1 MVCFF
6 LALVLV
12 LGNLPVTALAEQ
24 TPETE
29 ETVQTQ
35 TPKTESTEGPEPI
48 PETTGSSENSM
59 IAVITEPAVT
69 EEAVLTVYPLA
80 DAVVDENGTATF
92 FVQAFGAAIT
102 YQWQV
107 LDGTP
112 DSADWKDVENA
123 VGPELTISGLETD
136 AAYPTRSYRCVVTS
150 GDSRVTTNAA
160 GIVSPADDGSANTVT
175 AAASH
180 THPICGD
187 VNCTEGHT
195 NYTWTAWNGTS
206 SISGTRF
213 YLTQDAT
220 RTSYYTI
227 TGTVHICLNG
237 HTLSTGGDAPGFS
250 VSEGSTL
257 LITDCQGTGEV
268 CSDANTSSCSSTEVG
283 IENEGGTFT
292 LWNGTISGSYAGIDS
307 IGGKVYIRGGSVQA
321 RDGQGIILEEDAA
334 LTMSDGSVSG
344 SDAGILDFESTVDF
358 ESTASASISGGSVS
372 ADYGQALSM
381 RGAADISGGSFH
393 GSTDICGNQLYLSG
407 TPEFDSVWAYS
418 ALSLQNK
425 AGTKSYTGGGFRL
438 RSGVS
443 GGSAA
448 VVNVSDTGIA
458 SRITIYNGLY
468 TGVAAGRLTASGT
481 DLILQTPSSSGEAG
495 ELLWALYGNGDFF
508 LLGSGAMPNYS
519 HPDQTSNQ
527 APWKSVRSSI
537 RSLYVSEGVT
547 SIGSYAFY
555 GSGLESVSFGSAS
568 LTLGNYCFAGCDS
581 LKNIDFGSGTVSPG
595 ESVFSDCNAL
605 TSVTIPGTVVMNGQ
619 YSGAGS
625 GYQLFFSCDSLET
638 ATVECGYIGPFV
650 FEGCYQMKQAT
661 FTNPDVRFYF
671 VDTGSGHPFHANSSQ
686 MNVAVTGCLCSQA
699 NVLVQK
705 SEGRYNVNLTFT
717 QIAGDTTRH
726 TERVLPGVPAE
737 CEATGLTEGKDCSV
751 CGYVFQEQETIP
763 APGHTEVVDE
773 AVAAT
778 CTEDGLTEGKHCSVC
793 GKVLI
798 AQQIV
803 PAGHQ
808 FVDDV
813 CTVCGAVRGSCGE
826 NLTYILTTDG
836 VLTISGSGEMTDY
849 RESAPAPWYAKRT
862 KITSVVLKEG
872 VTSIGSYAFSACWL
886 KEISMPESLRTI
898 GSYAFQNCTRLT
910 AADIP
915 AGVTGLGSYAFNGCT
930 SLTSVTMPERLSEI
944 SSYLFQDCSML
955 SSVTIPAGV
964 TSIGSSAFQGCSG
977 LTSMVLP
984 EGITT
989 IGSYAFFG
997 CSGLTSV
1004 NIPNGVTTIG
1014 TSAFCRCSGLTEIL
1028 LPESV
1033 VSIGFSVFSGC
1044 SGLTAITIPEGISSI
1059 SSGVF
1064 SDCSGLTTVTIP
1076 EGVLSIGPSAFEG
1089 CSNLTT
1095 VTIPEGVTSIWD
1107 FAFSRCTS
1115 LISVVIPEG
1124 VTTISHS
1131 VFSGCTSLTTVT
1143 LPEGVTTIGDLAF
1156 QACSSLTSITIPESV
1171 TSIGNSAFWGSGL
1184 TAVTLPEGV
1193 TSIGDYAFRDCSS
1206 LTSITIP
1213 KAVTSIGHYAFDKDN
1228 PTVLI
1233 FWGDGF
1239 RNPENTP
1246 IGSSNITAYYPKGNT
1261 TWTEEVRAS
1270 FGTVTWKE
1278 MECVKGIAHEAVVV
1292 KGYGAT
1298 CTEDGLSDGSYCA
1311 ACGEILA
1318 QQVII
1323 PAAHTVAIDKAKA
1336 ATCTQDGLTEGSHC
1350 SACGEVLVAQQII
1363 PASGHTEVL
1372 DDGMEATCTEDGLSN
1387 GSHCS
1392 VCGEVLVA
1400 QQIIPAPGHTKVID
1414 EKREATCTQDGL
1426 TEGSHCSVCGEIF
1439 VAQQIIPASGHTE
1452 VIDEKRKVTCT
1463 QDGLTEGKHCAVCG
1477 EVLVAQQIIPAPGH
1491 TGVID
1496 EGVEATCT
1504 QDGLTEGKH
1513 CSVCGEILVKQ
1524 EVIPA
1529 DHCFEKGVCKYCGMM
1544 AGPCGANGDHLSYTL
1559 TVDGTLTILGS
1570 GEMMSF
1576 YSQGAPW
1583 YQSREK
1589 ITTVILP
1596 EGLTS
1601 IGRYAFQDCVGL
1613 RQVAL
1618 PQSVKQIEAFAFES
1632 CTALETIQ
1640 FGDQLVTIGAYAF
1653 HDCDSLRSV
1662 DLPQSLT
1669 TLGSYAFFSC
1679 DNLETAALP
1688 NGLKSIGTDCFYD
1701 CQKLQMIDMS
1711 AIPDVITEKTTLLTG
1726 KAVLPKA
1733 LVQAAGGKANQ
1744 SWTVRAVEG
1753 DETDPW
1759 SIASFTVLDGKTY
1772 LETMSSGSFVLETFD
1787 SHSGV
1792 KGSKVVQVQATTLIR
1807 PEGAIVLQGGDSV
1820 QLSVWRMPAGTELS
1834 ARWSLAAGDENYAE
1848 LSDTGLL
1855 TAKFLAEPRTVTVT
1869 AEPEGGDSASAT
1881 VRILPRS
1888 TGICI
1893 ELDGSILG
1901 ETLDVDLAETDM
1913 LQFLA
1918 HVVPEGTA
1926 QEVCW
1931 SSSNL
1936 AVASVEETGAVTFIS
1951 PGTAVIRASSAVDPD
1966 LYTEVTL
1973 RVFYLDAA
1981 EALKATAQIP
1991 EIGLQPGQ
1999 IARIVVSG
2007 EREIDAS
2014 DLIFSIPPTQK
2025 SIASVDSQG
2034 ILTAGNTPGT
2044 VTVTAALRGDP
2055 LARKATIS
2063 VTVVPMQAL
2072 ALKLTPILPDQTAS
2086 LEVRN
2091 GELIVAVSS
2100 AVLEEGDYTFGLSA
2114 QIRGYTG
2121 EWFPAG
2127 SLTWESTDGA
2137 MAAVTPGEGGTASVT
2152 IFQGAGGECAIQAA
2166 ATDQAKV
2173 QSRIRI
2179 CVRDNSPRLE
2189 ASKLTLNSYRTS
2201 GATLGLLESYG
2212 NTIEEVRLYESDRLS
2227 DRFAG
2232 EADGAVLTLRA
2243 TQTVK
2248 NGTYALRLE
2257 ADCADGLTYS
2267 YPLQVKVA
2275 NSLPAVT
2282 VKQTGKLNLFYL
2294 DSTVPLSVT
2303 AAGQAISG
2311 MTLTDTDDF
2320 TVEYTGG
2327 AAALRYSDAFRDSP
2341 AAKPDLRASLQV
2353 YLEDYRVPATAAITI
2368 GAVTTAPKLSLSPE
2382 SSIINT
2388 ALNPEN
2394 PSAEIRVWDKTEGCY
2409 LDLSNAEVRYTADFA
2424 QLTYW
2429 ADTLTL
2435 TLTGGSGGTASIW
2448 IRQEGWTQSVK
2459 LTHKVTVSDKLPT
2472 LKLASSTLKLNNC
2485 FTRQTAETAVTL
2497 SQGNLT
2503 LSGMV
2508 ITSTAKEGTA
2518 VAEEAGKLKV
2528 YYAPDAECLRAEI
2541 ADPDNAPQAGNY
2553 TFSCRGV
2560 LSDGSEFPGGTL
2572 KVTVSNT
2579 LPKVKLSSTTL
2590 KLNRYLAGAEKAG
2603 AVVSVTG
2610 DPGYTVAGFEELNA
2624 GLYDWLIYDEG
2635 VLSVQLPDSDVAIGK
2650 SSFRLTPVL
2659 RHEATGQEAALPT
2672 ALTLTVQVY
2681 ASDKLGVSLSA
2692 KGKLDTL
2699 DPDCAI
2705 DYTVSKLTNCS
2716 GSIDGVSLEGP
2727 DGDKFRALLD
2737 DSGAKPVIRLTLA
2750 EGEEY
2755 ATNVTYKVRFNLTI
2769 CGQDVLSPVMSFK
2782 VAQSALKL
2790 TASAKTLTLFQS
2802 QSVPLTCRLT
2812 LTAPAGAEIG
2822 DVSVGEKSSPEL
2834 IAALGSDG
2842 FSAEINGGTAVLSLS
2857 PEDTGA
2863 LKAGKSYTL
2872 YLDVTPE
2879 NNASNVK
2886 PSQVKLTVKVMK

>member
-35 TPKTESTEGPEPI
+35 TPETESTEGPEPI

-150 GDSRVTTNAA
+150 GNSRVTTNAA

-344 SDAGILDFESTVDF
+344 SDAGILDFEST
-358 ESTASASISGGSVS
+358 ASASISGGSVS
-372 ADYGQALSM
+372 ADFGQALSM

-495 ELLWALYGNGDFF
+495 DLLWALYGNGDFF

-793 GKVLI
+793 G
-798 AQQIV
+798 
-803 PAGHQ
+803 
-808 FVDDV
+808 
-813 CTVCGAVRGSCGE
+813 
-826 NLTYILTTDG
+826 
-836 VLTISGSGEMTDY
+836 
-849 RESAPAPWYAKRT
+849 
-862 KITSVVLKEG
+862 
-872 VTSIGSYAFSACWL
+872 
-886 KEISMPESLRTI
+886 
-898 GSYAFQNCTRLT
+898 
-910 AADIP
+910 
-915 AGVTGLGSYAFNGCT
+915 
-930 SLTSVTMPERLSEI
+930 
-944 SSYLFQDCSML
+944 
-955 SSVTIPAGV
+955 
-964 TSIGSSAFQGCSG
+964 
-977 LTSMVLP
+977 
-984 EGITT
+984 
-989 IGSYAFFG
+989 
-997 CSGLTSV
+997 
-1004 NIPNGVTTIG
+1004 
-1014 TSAFCRCSGLTEIL
+1014 
-1028 LPESV
+1028 
-1033 VSIGFSVFSGC
+1033 
-1044 SGLTAITIPEGISSI
+1044 
-1059 SSGVF
+1059 
-1064 SDCSGLTTVTIP
+1064 
-1076 EGVLSIGPSAFEG
+1076 
-1089 CSNLTT
+1089 
-1095 VTIPEGVTSIWD
+1095 
-1107 FAFSRCTS
+1107 
-1115 LISVVIPEG
+1115 
-1124 VTTISHS
+1124 
-1131 VFSGCTSLTTVT
+1131 
-1143 LPEGVTTIGDLAF
+1143 
-1156 QACSSLTSITIPESV
+1156 
-1171 TSIGNSAFWGSGL
+1171 
-1184 TAVTLPEGV
+1184 
-1193 TSIGDYAFRDCSS
+1193 
-1206 LTSITIP
+1206 
-1213 KAVTSIGHYAFDKDN
+1213 
-1228 PTVLI
+1228 
-1233 FWGDGF
+1233 
-1239 RNPENTP
+1239 
-1246 IGSSNITAYYPKGNT
+1246 
-1261 TWTEEVRAS
+1261 
-1270 FGTVTWKE
+1270 
-1278 MECVKGIAHEAVVV
+1278 
-1292 KGYGAT
+1292 
-1298 CTEDGLSDGSYCA
+1298 
-1311 ACGEILA
+1311 
-1318 QQVII
+1318 
-1323 PAAHTVAIDKAKA
+1323 
-1336 ATCTQDGLTEGSHC
+1336 
-1350 SACGEVLVAQQII
+1350 
-1363 PASGHTEVL
+1363 
-1372 DDGMEATCTEDGLSN
+1372 
-1387 GSHCS
+1387 
-1392 VCGEVLVA
+1392 
-1400 QQIIPAPGHTKVID
+1400 
-1414 EKREATCTQDGL
+1414 
-1426 TEGSHCSVCGEIF
+1426 
-1439 VAQQIIPASGHTE
+1439 
-1452 VIDEKRKVTCT
+1452 
-1463 QDGLTEGKHCAVCG
+1463 

-1559 TVDGTLTILGS
+1559 TVDGTLIILGS

-1576 YSQGAPW
+1576 YGQGAPW

-1679 DNLETAALP
+1679 DNLEAAALP

-1711 AIPDVITEKTTLLTG
+1711 AIPDVITEKNTLLTG

-1807 PEGAIVLQGGDSV
+1807 PEGAIVLQGGDSI

-1834 ARWSLAAGDENYAE
+1834 ARWSLAAGDQNYAE

-1893 ELDGSILG
+1893 EQDGSILG

-1936 AVASVEETGAVTFIS
+1936 AVASEEETGAVTFIS

-1981 EALKATAQIP
+1981 EALKAAAQIP

-1999 IARIVVSG
+1999 TARIVVSG

-2311 MTLTDTDDF
+2311 MPLTDTDDF

-2394 PSAEIRVWDKTEGCY
+2394 PSAEIRVWDKTEGRY

-2424 QLTYW
+2424 QITYW

-2590 KLNRYLAGAEKAG
+2590 KLNRYLAGAEKVG

-2635 VLSVQLPDSDVAIGK
+2635 VLSVQLPDSNVALGK

-2842 FSAEINGGTAVLSLS
+2842 FSAEINGGTAVISLS